1 MVRAAGKDEDLLAL
15 AAQAGKE
22 ADTQAGISLQ
32 PIFLGPDRPG
42 INQQGDDP
50 GFDTRVKAPAGRP
63 VSKGSKTTSD
73 TNASGKKPVGR
84 PRGNAQE
91 RTVEEIAEAIEKKFN
106 QFGAYLTIGL
116 PVTGTYM
123 VENSDQAVKALISI
137 GKRRPKVM
145 SALAKI
151 ADGGDGLDIAQYI
164 AGIAVATQVDL
175 GRVPADMIL
184 AKATGVTAVV
194 EKYFVQEDDPANPNV
209 TEQPTHATARFQTV

>member
-1 MVRAAGKDEDLLAL
+1 MVRATGKEDDLLAL

-22 ADTQAGISLQ
+22 DNSETGLFQQ
-32 PIFLGPDRPG
+32 PIFLGSERPG
-42 INQQGDDP
+42 ITQTGDDP
-50 GFDTRVKAPAGRP
+50 GFETRVKSPRTPG
-63 VSKGSKTTSD
+63 VSRTAKSKETGET
-73 TNASGKKPVGR
+73 AKKPVGR

-91 RTVEEIAEAIEKKFN
+91 RTVEEISDAIEKKFS

-145 SALAKI
+145 AALAKI

-175 GRVPADMIL
+175 GRVPPDMIL
-184 AKATGVTAVV
+184 AKATGVTAIV
-194 EKYFVQEDDPANPNV
+194 EKYFVQEDDPSNPNV
-209 TEQPTHATARFQTV
+209 TEQRTHATSRFQTVQ